1 MRMIRSGEA
10 KVALVGGTEA
20 CVDPLSLAG
29 FHALKALSTEA
40 DTPHTASRPFDAQR
54 NGFVMGEGAGLLV
67 IETLEHALARGAK
80 PLAILSGYGTSSDA
94 HHITSG
100 PEDGA
105 GAAAAMRRAMAMAN
119 LQPTDIHYVN
129 AHATST
135 PVGDSAEVASL
146 RAVFGEHLPW
156 WCECGVAGEQVDELI
171 DRKEGF
177 GVTV

>member
-1 MRMIRSGEA
+1 M
-10 KVALVGGTEA
+10 
-20 CVDPLSLAG
+20 
-29 FHALKALSTEA
+29 LKALSTEA

-105 GAAAAMRRAMAMAN
+105 GAAAAMRRAMAMAMAN

>member
-1 MRMIRSGEA
+1 
-10 KVALVGGTEA
+10 
-20 CVDPLSLAG
+20 
-29 FHALKALSTEA
+29 
-40 DTPHTASRPFDAQR
+40 
-54 NGFVMGEGAGLLV
+54 MGEGAGLLV

-146 RAVFGEHLPW
+146 RAVFGEHLLG
-156 WCECGVAGEQVDELI
+156 GVNAALLVS
-171 DRKEGF
+171 KWMS
-177 GVTV
+177 